1 MQFSIQP
8 EVQNSKKEAKKQR
21 YTLGPTHN
29 RHTEVRT
36 CTDSQHTHTHVHI
49 WADSEHTHT
58 QRYTLGQTYS
68 IWVNFVVVC
77 IALHIRAVLAYHG
90 KCDTVFL
97 GLGGFFYFD

>member
-58 QRYTLGQTYS
+58 QRYTLGQTY
-68 IWVNFVVVC
+68 NT
-77 IALHIRAVLAYHG
+77 HTDR
-90 KCDTVFL
+90 
-97 GLGGFFYFD
+97 